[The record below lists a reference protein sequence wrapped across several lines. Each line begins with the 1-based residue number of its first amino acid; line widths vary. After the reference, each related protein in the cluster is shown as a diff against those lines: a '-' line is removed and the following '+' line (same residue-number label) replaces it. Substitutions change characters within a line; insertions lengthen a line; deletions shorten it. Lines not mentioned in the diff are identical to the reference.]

1 MAGFIYK
8 SYSFIDKDP
17 IIDEVR
23 TMIQDSG
30 ANYKWIEE
38 HSGVTS
44 TTLYNWFGGKTKK
57 PQAATINAVAR
68 ALGYKL
74 VFIPNIHYD
83 QPYVPIKFDPPMPT
97 PRVSVRHVVQMSRYK
112 KVRK

>member
-1 MAGFIYK
+1 MAGFTYK

-23 TMIQDSG
+23 DMVQASG

-44 TTLYNWFGGKTKK
+44 QTLYQWFNGKTRK
-57 PQAATINAVAR
+57 PQAATLNAVAR

-74 VFIPNIHYD
+74 GFVPNVVNGRLHLPVKI
-83 QPYVPIKFDPPMPT
+83 DPPMAQP
-97 PRVSVRHVVQMSRYK
+97 VSVRHVVQMNKYK
-112 KVRK
+112 RAKR

>member
-1 MAGFIYK
+1 MAGFTYK
-8 SYSFIDKDP
+8 SYNFVDKDP

-23 TMIQDSG
+23 TMIQNSG

-38 HSGVTS
+38 HSGVTWQ
-44 TTLYNWFGGKTKK
+44 TLRNWFDGKTRK

-74 VFIPNIHYD
+74 GFMPHIGV
-83 QPYVPIKFDPPMPT
+83 VPVKIVPPMPQPT
-97 PRVSVRHVVQMSRYK
+97 PRVSVRHIVQMNKYK
-112 KVRK
+112 RANG